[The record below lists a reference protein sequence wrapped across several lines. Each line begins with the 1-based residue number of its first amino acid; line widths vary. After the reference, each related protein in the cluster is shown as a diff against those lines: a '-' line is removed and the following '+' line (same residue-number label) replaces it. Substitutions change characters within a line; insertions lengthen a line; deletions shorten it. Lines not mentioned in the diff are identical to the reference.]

1 MRTNISVVFLAAIFV
16 FGFVQEKRTTLAESS
31 IAQDPVTE
39 KDLDAILDEVSHA
52 SIKLKKVEEEM
63 EKLKPLIIDYKRR
76 LAIHNDHKCVFTEGD
91 SEKCDGYEKERVA
104 LTEERDQLKIKFDHN
119 VEQTGILKSNFGMIM
134 ARIRILTLLLYD
146 CDCDEDQRPE
156 RAKQCWSECFE
167 DANPGLKS
175 CLDLPA
181 SAVAKCLERLRP
193 SEPIGGSM
201 NERFIRK

>member
-52 SIKLKKVEEEM
+52 SVKLKKVEEEM

-76 LAIHNDHKCVFTEGD
+76 LATHNANKCVFTEGH
-91 SEKCDGYEKERVA
+91 SEVCDGYEKERVG
-104 LTEERDQLKIKFDHN
+104 LTNERDQLKIKFDHN
-119 VEQTGILKSNFGMIM
+119 VEQTGILKSNFGMIK

-146 CDCDEDQRPE
+146 CDCDEDRGPE
-156 RAKQCWSECFE
+156 RATECWSECL
-167 DANPGLKS
+167 DGADPGLKS
-175 CLDLPA
+175 CLDMPA
-181 SAVAKCLERLRP
+181 SAVAKCLERLRQ
-193 SEPIGGSM
+193 SD
-201 NERFIRK
+201 R